1 MAPSIGDVL
10 SGQIGRRLG
19 VLNAFTNIAL
29 GRGSEVITKDWLL
42 QVALEGRVFHAQQG
56 NAGTLL
62 DFAEEA
68 YDEDQPQFAL
78 TVPAGLVVIPLRLEN
93 TFQDQLGT
101 DNHVI
106 WSRTSN
112 DIGTATSTALA
123 ITNMRTDAPRNSG
136 CTASGLYTANAIAA
150 TGLIEF
156 KRFVDPFA
164 VVSTGP
170 RPQFTWDI
178 KEESDIPILVG
189 PATLQNHIYATTDG
203 PEGFGEYVWVELETS
218 EIKAA

>member
-1 MAPSIGDVL
+1 MAAIGDVL
-10 SGQIGRRLG
+10 AGQIGRRLG
-19 VLNAFTNIAL
+19 VLTSFANIAL

-42 QVALEGRVFHAQQG
+42 QVALEGRIFHAQQG
-56 NAGTLL
+56 NAATLV
-62 DFAEEA
+62 DFVETA

-78 TVPAGLVVIPLRLEN
+78 TVPEGLVVIPLHLEN
-93 TFQDQLGT
+93 TFQDQVGT
-101 DNHVI
+101 DNQVI
-106 WSRTSN
+106 WSRTNN
-112 DIGTATSTALA
+112 DIGLGTSTALA

-136 CTASGLYTANAIAA
+136 CKANSLYTANAVAA

-156 KRFVDPFA
+156 KRFLDPFA

-170 RPQFTWDI
+170 RAKYAWDI
-178 KEESDIPILVG
+178 KKESDIPIIVG
-189 PATLQNHIYATTDG
+189 PGTLQNHIFATTDG